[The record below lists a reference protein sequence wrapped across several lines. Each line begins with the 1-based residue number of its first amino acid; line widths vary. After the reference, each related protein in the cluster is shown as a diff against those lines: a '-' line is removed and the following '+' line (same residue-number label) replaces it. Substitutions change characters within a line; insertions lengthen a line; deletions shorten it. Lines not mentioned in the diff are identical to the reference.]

1 VVQAAARGKVLQPA
15 ISDGFRDW
23 SIRLNTDAEGSQNAA
38 MRIVLLDFSNG
49 EPPTRRVWSGN
60 HTYYPQF
67 GPHSEAILINQA
79 KLAITGLHVAPGN
92 LRVARV
98 EVFSRFNPCRNC
110 AQALI
115 DFKQW
120 LSVHAA
126 NPNHAGAAFDIAY
139 TGRVYV
145 GHGES
150 AAAALMGREASSTA
164 LRLAGWTVTEGLA
177 MQQITTAA
185 TLGTQADPIVLE

>member
-1 VVQAAARGKVLQPA
+1 
-15 ISDGFRDW
+15 
-23 SIRLNTDAEGSQNAA
+23 
-38 MRIVLLDFSNG
+38 MRMILLDFSNG
-49 EPPTRRVWSGN
+49 EPPIRRVWRSS
-60 HTYYPQF
+60 HTYYPQH

-92 LRVARV
+92 LRLARV

-115 DFKQW
+115 NFKQW
-120 LSVHAA
+120 LSVNAA
-126 NPNHAGAAFDIAY
+126 NHNAAGAAFDVAY

-150 AAAALMGREASSTA
+150 AESALMGREASSTA
-164 LRLAGWTVTEGLA
+164 LRLAGWTVTEGLV
-177 MQQITTAA
+177 MQHVTTAA
-185 TLGTQADPIVLE
+185 TLGTQADPIVIE